1 MGGLAYQG
9 QPLPLAFNS
18 DGSRNTCS
26 NPAIVGSVVRIFL
39 AGLGVTVPAPVT
51 GSVNPNPGI
60 PLNLPITFSDG
71 LAASVVSAVA
81 LPDSISGVW
90 QVDVRMPSYQ
100 AGAVSVSLLVDS
112 VPVRDT
118 NLTIWMRTVSP

>member
-1 MGGLAYQG
+1 
-9 QPLPLAFNS
+9 
-18 DGSRNTCS
+18 
-26 NPAIVGSVVRIFL
+26 
-39 AGLGVTVPAPVT
+39 VPAPVT
-51 GSVNPNPGI
+51 GSANPNPGI
-60 PLNLPITFSDG
+60 PLNLPITFSDR

-112 VPVRDT
+112 VPVRDA